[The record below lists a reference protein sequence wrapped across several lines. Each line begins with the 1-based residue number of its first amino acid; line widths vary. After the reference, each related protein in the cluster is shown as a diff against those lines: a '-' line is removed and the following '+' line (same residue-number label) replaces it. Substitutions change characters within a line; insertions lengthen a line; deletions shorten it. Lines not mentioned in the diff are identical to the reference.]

1 MKKVISLCLSALLL
15 LCSFVPA
22 AAADLYFN
30 TLNDQQYFT
39 DTVSFVQYTVGYT
52 IASNCKK
59 DWNLKFENTEGSD
72 GYYSAT
78 VTAGSTLSFQL
89 NCPGGGEAVNLGIM
103 LAAANEKG
111 EKIGGYEAGN
121 SEDRSEALSGE
132 YLIPDDAKTIEIIML
147 ALPHKLKLGDVS
159 GAGVAMVLTVDG
171 KENNAGIGGN
181 VGKNEDPKPN
191 GNSPDEK
198 KDDQSDLEWI
208 NDDKSGKVDSIN
220 DVFTEL
226 AKGAVKTMIAIGA
239 AGVALIIAIIA
250 VIKGRGAK
258 KAAAAGIKAAAKVTK
273 SSKPTGKVSKGTQTT
288 GEPAPEEPPAVKPA
302 SNGDGVGDSYV
313 VTDPATGAQT
323 LYVKDEAG
331 NWVSSDGGSVL
342 DTGSLSDWQQQRTA
356 DRAWQDQSNEG
367 LKKPTT
373 FEDIDRQ
380 AALEEE
386 RINKESYIDQVA
398 VKHGVYGED
407 IDTIYEKVSHDQAR
421 AEVFAEDWEK
431 IAGHADT
438 AVKVAENLKTTAD
451 YSVSA
456 LGAVTGPVGT
466 VIKDVYAVGTTV
478 GGDVAEAVAAGKD
491 GWDVAEA
498 ASAAVTKSAVSIIQN
513 HATGVT
519 GKAAADILGGA
530 ATGGVDALAK
540 GENVAQ
546 GIAKGTAS
554 GTLSATLDTGGEMV
568 GALKDGSSLSK
579 DAKDFVSSLT
589 DSAGDL
595 MKNSSS
601 EAVNESF
608 DKTFKE
614 LKPKKK

>member
-1 MKKVISLCLSALLL
+1 MKKVISACLCVLLL

-22 AAADLYFN
+22 AADNLSFN

-39 DTVSFVQYTVGYT
+39 DTVNFVQYTVGYT

-59 DWNLKFENTEGSD
+59 DWNLKFENTEDGD

-78 VTAGSTLSFQL
+78 VTAGSKLSFQL
-89 NCPGGGEAVNLGIM
+89 NCPGGGETVNLGIM
-103 LAAANEKG
+103 LGAANANG
-111 EKIGGYEAGN
+111 EKIGGYEVGN
-121 SEDRSEALSGE
+121 SENRSEAISGE
-132 YLIPDDAKTIEIIML
+132 FLIPDDAKTIEIIML
-147 ALPHKLKLGDVS
+147 ALPHKLSLGDVS
-159 GAGVAMVLTVDG
+159 GAGVAMVLNVEG
-171 KENNAGIGGN
+171 KEGSSGIGGLF
-181 VGKNEDPKPN
+181 GKNDDTKT
-191 GNSPDEK
+191 DDK
-198 KDDQSDLEWI
+198 KDDQSGLEWI
-208 NDDKSGKVDSIN
+208 MDDKSDEADSI
-220 DVFTEL
+220 DDAFTEL

-239 AGVALIIAIIA
+239 AGVALIAVIIA
-250 VIKGRGAK
+250 LIKSRRAK
-258 KAAAAGIKAAAKVTK
+258 KAAAAGIKAAAKAAK
-273 SSKPTGKVSKGTQTT
+273 SARPTGKAAKGTKAA
-288 GEPAPEEPPAVKPA
+288 GELASEEPAAVKPA
-302 SNGDGVGDSYV
+302 PVNGGGVEDSYV
-313 VTDPATGAQT
+313 ITDPATGAQT
-323 LYVKDEAG
+323 LYIKDDAG

-342 DTGSLSDWQQQRTA
+342 DTGSLSNWQQQRTA

-386 RINKESYIDQVA
+386 RINRESYIEQVA

-421 AEVFAEDWEK
+421 AEVFAEDWAK

-438 AVKVAENLKTTAD
+438 AVHIAENLKTTAD

-456 LGAVTGPVGT
+456 LGAVTGPAGT
-466 VIKDVYAVGTTV
+466 VIKDIYTVGTTV

-491 GWDVAEA
+491 GWDIAQA
-498 ASAAVTKSAVSIIQN
+498 ASGAVTKSAVGIIQN
-513 HATGVT
+513 HATGVA

-530 ATGGVDALAK
+530 TTGGTDALVK

-554 GTLSATLDTGGEMV
+554 GTMNAMIDTGGEMA
-568 GALKDGSSLSK
+568 GALRDGSTLSK
-579 DAKDFVSSLT
+579 DAKDFANSLT
-589 DSAGDL
+589 DAAGDL

-601 EAVNESF
+601 DAINKSF

-614 LKPKKK
+614 LKPKK